1 MKGLLSVWL
10 ISVVVVVVLL
20 NLGLTSAAQAESTLD
35 KVKDRGYMIAGTK
48 EDCAP
53 FGFRDKSGD
62 IVGFD
67 VDICRYI
74 ADKLGVELKVVP
86 VTSAIRIT
94 AVQDETIDI
103 SAATITHTKSRDNVI
118 DFSIT
123 YFLDGQKFLVKK
135 ESGIKSYRD
144 LAGKRICSVKA
155 TTSERKAREI
165 QPQAKVIGFKSYRE
179 CFLALKNG
187 VVDAFTTDSGILLG
201 FKASEPDPENYE
213 IIGKFI
219 SKEPYGLGLLQNDS
233 KWRDFVNNCLIEM
246 WNNGEWLK
254 IYNRWFGPG
263 TKYEYPLEEL
273 DFNMSTWPLR

>member
-1 MKGLLSVWL
+1 MKRSFSKWL
-10 ISVVVVVVLL
+10 ISVVVGAAIL
-20 NLGLTSAAQAESTLD
+20 NLGWTGAAHTVSTLER
-35 KVKDRGYMIAGTK
+35 VKDRGYMIAGSK

-53 FGFRDKSGD
+53 FGFRDKSGN

-67 VDICRYI
+67 VDVCRYI
-74 ADKLGVELKVVP
+74 ANKLGVDLKVVP

-94 AVQDETIDI
+94 AVQDGTIDI
-103 SAATITHTKSRDNVI
+103 SAATITHTKSRDDVI

-123 YFLDGQKFLVKK
+123 YFFDGQKFLVKK
-135 ESGIKSYRD
+135 GSGIKSYRD
-144 LAGKRICSVKA
+144 LTGKRIGTVKA
-155 TTSERKAREI
+155 TTSERTAKEI

-187 VVDAFTTDSGILLG
+187 VVDAFTTDSAILLG
-201 FKASEPDPENYE
+201 FKASEPDPENYA
-213 IIGKFI
+213 IIGRYL
-219 SKEPYGLGLLQNDS
+219 SEEPYGLGLLQNDS

-273 DFNMSTWPLR
+273 DFKMSTWPLR